1 MRHFYLLFFGIF
13 CSFSSILAQSNAA
26 LHVENDIILKNGY
39 YLKNGSKHSFGFG
52 CRNIRNELKV
62 NPDATTTFR
71 KAEKS
76 FLYAYIPLTVGLA
89 AAFYGLSGHVQSS
102 AISNALLFGGCGA
115 GIVGGY
121 YFMRQSKKYFYES
134 VRIRNR
140 DLR

>member
-1 MRHFYLLFFGIF
+1 MRHFYLLFIGIF

-26 LHVENDIILKNGY
+26 LNVENDIILKNGY
-39 YLKNGSKHSFGFG
+39 YLKNGSKHSFGFAY
-52 CRNIRNELKV
+52 RNIRNELKV

-71 KAEKS
+71 KAEKN

-89 AAFYGLSGHVQSS
+89 AIFYSDHVQSNV
-102 AISNALLFGGCGA
+102 ASNALLFGGSTA
-115 GIVGGY
+115 GIVGGL
-121 YFMRQSKKYFYES
+121 YFMRQSKNYFYES